1 MKEAKRAVIL
11 AGGVGKRLR
20 PLTEYRPKPLIPVAG
35 KPCIDY
41 VMRSLVKGGFD
52 QHIITTGYLS
62 DRLIKRIADGAEFGA
77 SIVYSFEA
85 EPAGTAGAVKNVA
98 NFLDSTFVVASGDVL
113 ADVDIGAL
121 YEYHK
126 KKGAMATMALTKV
139 KDPTP
144 FGIVGLD
151 KENRINRFLEKPA
164 RKDVFSNLI
173 NAGIYILEPEVL
185 DYIPEGQMFDFS
197 KQVFPALLE
206 DKKPLY
212 GRQIKGVWKDIG
224 KPSDLLEASLEIVDR
239 EGQKQKI
246 EKVRTKGNIML
257 GKNTAIEKG
266 VKIVGPCYIGDDVYI
281 SAGSVI
287 ERACIYNSVF
297 IDRDVEV
304 RDSIILDGSNV
315 GWQTKIRDSVI
326 SRNCQ
331 IEEDVT
337 LISSIVGDNMSVK
350 IHSKL
355 EQANITPPANNNNGN
370 GD

>member
-98 NFLDSTFVVASGDVL
+98 DFLDSTFVVASGDVL

-224 KPSDLLEASLEIVDR
+224 KPEDYRQAQLDHTER
-239 EGQKQKI
+239 
-246 EKVRTKGNIML
+246 KV
-257 GKNTAIEKG
+257 
-266 VKIVGPCYIGDDVYI
+266 
-281 SAGSVI
+281 S
-287 ERACIYNSVF
+287 
-297 IDRDVEV
+297 
-304 RDSIILDGSNV
+304 
-315 GWQTKIRDSVI
+315 
-326 SRNCQ
+326 
-331 IEEDVT
+331 
-337 LISSIVGDNMSVK
+337 
-350 IHSKL
+350 
-355 EQANITPPANNNNGN
+355 
-370 GD
+370 

>member
-1 MKEAKRAVIL
+1 MRDEKRAVIL

-85 EPAGTAGAVKNVA
+85 EPAGTAGAVKNVS
-98 NFLDSTFVVASGDVL
+98 NFLNSTFVVASGDVL
-113 ADVDIGAL
+113 ADVDIGQL
-121 YEYHK
+121 YDYHK
-126 KKGAMATMALTKV
+126 KKGAMATMALTRV
-139 KDPTP
+139 KDPTD
-144 FGIVGLD
+144 FGIVGMD
-151 KENRINRFLEKPA
+151 KDNRINRFLEKPA
-164 RKDVFSNLI
+164 KKDIFSNLI

-206 DKKPLY
+206 DKKPLF

-224 KPSDLLEASLEIVDR
+224 KPTDLLDASLEIVDR

-266 VKIVGPCYIGDDVYI
+266 VKIIGPCYIGDDVYI

-304 RDSIILDGSNV
+304 KNSIILDGSKV
-315 GWQTKIRDSVI
+315 GWQTDIQDSVI

-337 LISSIVGDNMSVK
+337 LINSIVGDNMSVK

-355 EQANITPPANNNNGN
+355 EHANVVPPANNGN
-370 GD
+370 DI